1 MIRGI
6 TVILYGETQ
15 TGTDIFNRPVFEQTE
30 IPVANVL
37 VTPASAEAII
47 NELSISG
54 KHLVYELCIP
64 KGDANDWED
73 KEGRFLWP
81 DFPHVRTCRGMDR
94 VHGSAVLESKDQG
107 GAVWLISESC
117 GTRRD

>member
-15 TGTDIFNRPVFEQTE
+15 TGTDIFNRPVFEPTE

-37 VTPASAEAII
+37 VTPASAEAVI

-73 KEGRFLWP
+73 KKV
-81 DFPHVRTCRGMDR
+81 DFFGQTFHTFGPVEEWI
-94 VHGSAVLESKDQG
+94 ESMVPLSWNRKIKVERYG
-107 GAVWLISESC
+107 
-117 GTRRD
+117 

>member
-15 TGTDIFNRPVFEQTE
+15 TGTDIFNRPVYEPTE

-37 VTPASAEAII
+37 VTPASAEAVI

-73 KEGRFLWP
+73 KKVAFFGQIFHTFGPVEEWI
-81 DFPHVRTCRGMDR
+81 
-94 VHGSAVLESKDQG
+94 ESMVPLSWNRKIKVERYG
-107 GAVWLISESC
+107 
-117 GTRRD
+117 

>member
-15 TGTDIFNRPVFEQTE
+15 TGTDIFNRPVFEPTE

-64 KGDANDWED
+64 KGDTNDWED
-73 KEGRFLWP
+73 KKVSFFGR
-81 DFPHVRTCRGMDR
+81 DFRTFGPVEEWIEEMVPLSWNRKVKVERYG
-94 VHGSAVLESKDQG
+94 
-107 GAVWLISESC
+107 
-117 GTRRD
+117 